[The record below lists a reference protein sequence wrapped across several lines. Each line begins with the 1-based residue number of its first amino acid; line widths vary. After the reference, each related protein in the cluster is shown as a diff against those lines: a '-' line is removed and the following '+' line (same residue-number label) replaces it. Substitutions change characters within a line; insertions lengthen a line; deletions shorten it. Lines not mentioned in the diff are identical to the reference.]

1 MTTVRNQQY
10 NKLRNTIIEVTEA
23 FSTINQDLGWSFKE
37 TNRWSLMQPLTR
49 KRKNPSPIKD

>member
-23 FSTINQDLGWSFKE
+23 FSTINQDLG
-37 TNRWSLMQPLTR
+37 
-49 KRKNPSPIKD
+49 